1 MGNGKMQ
8 ADLGKS
14 CPKHNH
20 VVREGS
26 IILLRPEI
34 APQRVTEALLLP
46 NTKGWETKHSQA

>member
-1 MGNGKMQ
+1 MGNGKVQ